1 METAVVFATVASP
14 IVALLV
20 GTGQILAIYFGL
32 REMSKAN
39 KDRAKIVN
47 DQGLLSAEI
56 CADLR
61 EQMLCFGTPK
71 KRVQGSGNY

>member
-20 GTGQILAIYFGL
+20 GAGQILAIYFGL

-56 CADLR
+56 CAGLR
-61 EQMLCFGTPK
+61 EQSAGLQELL
-71 KRVQGSGNY
+71 KRTV